1 MDAIVIKGG
10 KRLEGSV
17 DISGAKN
24 AALPI
29 LASTLLASGT
39 SVLTNVPRLEDV
51 STMIRLLEY
60 MGAECRWRD
69 ALIVDST
76 RFKNSEAPYELVKTM
91 RASILV
97 LGPLVARHGHARVSL
112 PGGCAI
118 GARPINLHLKAL
130 EALGARIE
138 LEHGYVTAHCDRLR
152 GGEVNFD
159 TVTVTG
165 TENILMA
172 ACLADGVTTI
182 DNAAEEPE
190 VVALAET
197 LSRMGG
203 RISGAGTRRIVVEGV
218 PSLSPVAS
226 RIMPDRIEA
235 GTMMVAAAITGGDV
249 RIRGAR
255 QEHLGAVVAKLEE
268 VGVKIEPEG
277 DTLRVIGP
285 KRIGSADLRTH
296 PFPGFPTDM
305 QAQFMALM
313 TISEGD
319 SRISETVFENRF
331 MHVNELQR
339 MGADISIQSNT
350 AHIRGVPH
358 LSGAPVMA
366 TDLRAS
372 ASLIL
377 AGLAARGET
386 RVTRIYHLDR
396 GYEQLE
402 RKLTDLGASVRRV
415 SEE

>member
-1 MDAIVIKGG
+1 MNAIVIKGG

-29 LASTLLASGT
+29 LASTLLTSGT

-60 MGAECRWRD
+60 MGAECRWHD
-69 ALIVDST
+69 SLIVDST
-76 RFKNSEAPYELVKTM
+76 RLKNSEAPYELVKTM

-97 LGPLVARHGHARVSL
+97 LGPLVARYGYARVSL

-130 EALGARIE
+130 ETLGARIE

-152 GGEVNFD
+152 GGEISFD

-218 PSLSPVAS
+218 PRLSPVAS

-255 QEHLGAVVAKLEE
+255 QEHLGAVVTKLEE

-277 DTLRVIGP
+277 DVLRVIGP
-285 KRIGSADLRTH
+285 ERIGSADLRTH